1 MKKQAAKLG
10 LITLSLLMALGLAA
24 CQKAPAP
31 QAQAAGE
38 TAAPAE
44 TIATKAI
51 ESGAAAYY
59 VNAATLQENLDNL
72 VVIDARATKEYKNGH
87 VPGAINITWQML
99 SNMAP
104 KQGETG
110 WGVVLG
116 KDELAAKISSFGI
129 DGTKDIVVY
138 NDPKGLGEE
147 GRVLWM
153 LKVAGLTNAKML
165 NGGYPAWLE
174 LKGEVSKEDPAI
186 TPSNFSIA
194 AYDASKIAT
203 TEEVKA
209 SLGKAKLVDT
219 RSPEEYKGETNH
231 GENYKGEKA
240 LGRIPGAIH
249 LQYSDLYNVDGTI
262 KSIAD
267 LKATFEGL
275 GLKPEDQ
282 IITYCTVG
290 IRSGFTAEILNMAGY
305 TNVKNY
311 NASFSEWAGGGNAY
325 EK

>member
-1 MKKQAAKLG
+1 MNFKKFSVLMMTAV
-10 LITLSLLMALGLAA
+10 MALSLAA

-31 QAQAAGE
+31 EA
-38 TAAPAE
+38 AAPAGTETATTVE
-44 TIATKAI
+44 TIATKPI
-51 ESGAAAYY
+51 EEGAASTY
-59 VNAATLQENLDNL
+59 VNAVSLQENLANVI
-72 VVIDARATKEYKNGH
+72 VVDARAEKEYKNGH
-87 VPGAINITWQML
+87 VPGAVNITWQML
-99 SNMAP
+99 SNMKP

-116 KDELAAKISSFGI
+116 KEDLGAKLGSFGI
-129 DGTKDIVVY
+129 DGKKDIVVY

-153 LKVAGLTNAKML
+153 LRIAGIENAKIL

-174 LKGEVSKEDPAI
+174 LKGETTKDAPTI
-186 TPSNFSIA
+186 TPVEFVIQN
-194 AYDASKIAT
+194 YDENRIAT
-203 TEEVKA
+203 TDEVKTK
-209 SLGKAKLVDT
+209 LGKVKLIDT

-240 LGRIPGAIH
+240 LGRIPTAVH
-249 LQYSDLYNVDGTI
+249 LQYADLYNVDGTI

-267 LKATFEGL
+267 LQATFKGL
-275 GLKPEDQ
+275 GLQPEDE

-290 IRSGFTAEILNMAGY
+290 IRSGFAAEIMRMAGY
-305 TNVKNY
+305 TKAKNY
-311 NASFSEWAGGGNAY
+311 NGSFSEWAGSGNAY

>member
-1 MKKQAAKLG
+1 MNFKKLG
-10 LITLSLLMALGLAA
+10 VLTITAVLALGLTA
-24 CQKAPAP
+24 CQKAAEPATTQP
-31 QAQAAGE
+31 AGTE
-38 TAAPAE
+38 ATTVTE

-51 ESGAAAYY
+51 EEGAAGTY
-59 VNAATLQENLDNL
+59 VNAATLQENLANVL
-72 VVIDARATKEYKNGH
+72 VIDARAEKEYKSGH

-110 WGVVLG
+110 WGVILG
-116 KDELAAKISSFGI
+116 KEELGAKLGSFGI
-129 DGTKDIVVY
+129 DGTKDIIVY

-147 GRVLWM
+147 GRVFWM
-153 LKVAGLTNAKML
+153 LKVAGIENVKMM
-165 NGGYPAWLE
+165 NGGYPAWTE
-174 LKGEVSKEDPAI
+174 LKGETSKEVPTI
-186 TPSNFSIA
+186 TPVQFVIEN
-194 AYDASKIAT
+194 YDSARIAT
-203 TEEVKA
+203 TEDVKA
-209 SLGKAKLVDT
+209 GLGKVKLIDT
-219 RSPEEYKGETNH
+219 RSPEEYKGESNH

-267 LKATFEGL
+267 LQGTFTAL
-275 GLKPEDQ
+275 GLQPEDE

-290 IRSGFTAEILNMAGY
+290 IRSGFTAEIMRMAGY
-305 TNVKNY
+305 TKARNY
-311 NASFSEWAGGGNAY
+311 NASFSEWAGSGNEY

>member
-1 MKKQAAKLG
+1 MNFKK
-10 LITLSLLMALGLAA
+10 LSVLTMTAVLALGLTA
-24 CQKAPAP
+24 CQKAAEPAATQP
-31 QAQAAGE
+31 AGTE
-38 TAAPAE
+38 ATTVTE

-51 ESGAAAYY
+51 EEGAAGTY
-59 VNAATLQENLDNL
+59 VNAVTLQENLANVL
-72 VVIDARATKEYKNGH
+72 VVDARAEKEYKNGH

-116 KDELAAKISSFGI
+116 KDELGAKLGSFGI
-129 DGTKDIVVY
+129 DGTKDIIVY

-153 LKVAGLTNAKML
+153 LKVAGIENVKIM

-174 LKGEVSKEDPAI
+174 LKGETSTEVPTI
-186 TPSNFSIA
+186 TPVQFVIEN
-194 AYDASKIAT
+194 YDNARIAT
-203 TEEVKA
+203 TEDVKA
-209 SLGKAKLVDT
+209 GLGKVKLIDT
-219 RSPEEYKGETNH
+219 RSPEEYKGESNH

-267 LKATFEGL
+267 LQATFTAL
-275 GLKPEDQ
+275 GLQPEDE

-290 IRSGFTAEILNMAGY
+290 IRSGFTAEIMRMAGY
-305 TNVKNY
+305 TKARNY
-311 NASFSEWAGGGNAY
+311 NGSFSEWAGSGNEY